1 MQPALYADAL
11 TKQFGSRTAVD
22 NLSFEIRKGEI
33 FALLG
38 PNGAGK
44 TTTVRMLM
52 NIIQPDS
59 GTIRFNLAGGNGNS
73 FPAAS
78 ELGYLPEERGL
89 YQEVPIW
96 KTLDFMGA
104 IRGMTRTNA
113 RSAADQW
120 LEKLGL
126 SDRRN
131 EKLNALSKGNQQ
143 KIQFISA
150 VLHNPGFLILDE
162 PFSGFDPLNQET
174 FLSII
179 RDLSRQ
185 GTTILLSAHQ
195 MHLVERIADRVLL
208 INSGKE
214 VASGTVHNIKAS
226 FASSGRLFVTLAD
239 GTSPDT
245 FSGLAGIDKYEPVQG
260 SEFMLTLKND
270 AVLNE
275 VVKAVTESAPITAIR
290 TEHYSLHDIFIELIG
305 GGKGAEYEQE

>member
-1 MQPALYADAL
+1 MQPALSADAL
-11 TKQFGSRTAVD
+11 TKQFGSRFAVN
-22 NLSFEIRKGEI
+22 NLSFEIREGEI

-59 GTIRFNLAGGNGNS
+59 GTIKFNLAGGNGSS
-73 FPAAS
+73 FPTAS

-104 IRGMTRTNA
+104 IRGMSRTEA

-126 SDRRN
+126 TDRRN
-131 EKLNALSKGNQQ
+131 EKLSALSKGNQQ

-179 RDLSRQ
+179 RELSNQ
-185 GTTILLSAHQ
+185 GTTVLLSAHQ

-208 INSGKE
+208 INNGKE
-214 VASGTVHNIKAS
+214 VTSGTVHDIKAS
-226 FASSGRLFVTLAD
+226 FSSSGRLFVSLAE
-239 GTSPDT
+239 GTSPEAL
-245 FSGLAGIDKYEPVQG
+245 SGLAGIDTYAPVHG
-260 SEFMLTLKND
+260 NDFVLTLKKD
-270 AVLNE
+270 TPLNE
-275 VVKAVTESAPITAIR
+275 VVKAVSASAPLTAIR

-305 GGKGAEYEQE
+305 GGKGAEYGQE

>member
-22 NLSFEIRKGEI
+22 NLSFEIREGEI

-59 GTIRFNLAGGNGNS
+59 GTIRFNLAGGNGSS

-104 IRGMTRTNA
+104 IRGMSRTEA

-126 SDRRN
+126 TDRRN
-131 EKLNALSKGNQQ
+131 EKLSALSKGNQQ

-179 RDLSRQ
+179 RELSNR
-185 GTTILLSAHQ
+185 GTTVLLSAHQ

-208 INSGKE
+208 INNGKE
-214 VASGTVHNIKAS
+214 VTSGTVHDIKAS
-226 FASSGRLFVTLAD
+226 FSSSGRLFVSLAE
-239 GTSPDT
+239 GTSPEVL
-245 FSGLAGIDKYEPVQG
+245 SGLAGIDTYAPVHG
-260 SEFMLTLKND
+260 NDFVLTLKKD
-270 AVLNE
+270 TPLNE
-275 VVKAVTESAPITAIR
+275 VVKAVSAATPLTAIR

-305 GGKGAEYEQE
+305 GGKGAEYGQE